1 MKNFN
6 HFSFSLL
13 LGLGSGTLNWAH
25 GEDDQINK
33 VSIKKGDIHRL
44 RPGSL
49 FFIQSD
55 LQTERHKLRI
65 NAIFANTEEDV
76 YVS

>member
-1 MKNFN
+1 M
-6 HFSFSLL
+6 
-13 LGLGSGTLNWAH
+13 NWAH